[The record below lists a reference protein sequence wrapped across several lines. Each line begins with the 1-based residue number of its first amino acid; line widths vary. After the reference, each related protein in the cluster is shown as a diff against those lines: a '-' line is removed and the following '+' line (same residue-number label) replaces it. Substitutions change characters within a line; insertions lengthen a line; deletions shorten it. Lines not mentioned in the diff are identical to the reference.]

1 MNLADL
7 VVLGVQGRLAW
18 IEGQV
23 EDELMVSV
31 QSTRGGV
38 SSESKVRSEGIANQD
53 VSYRVMFGF
62 RVVKTFCFKQRLRNF

>member
-23 EDELMVSV
+23 EDELIVSV

-38 SSESKVRSEGIANQD
+38 SSESKVRSEETANQECELQGD
-53 VSYRVMFGF
+53 VWF
-62 RVVKTFCFKQRLRNF
+62 